1 MSNQQYTL
9 NVGGSYQLNAKLLY
23 VSSAKYEG
31 DWHSTPHTHF
41 FAELF
46 YVLRGSGRFLV
57 EEEEFPVK
65 ENDLIIINPNVPHT
79 EMSRQNSPLE
89 YIVLGVD
96 GISFSFRRSDTL
108 DNYHIFNFQEKRTEL
123 LYCLRELLEE
133 AEKEK
138 PYHDRIC
145 QNLLEVLIIHI
156 LRNANFSISVIPS
169 KKANIACG
177 LAKRY
182 IDAHYSDPITLQDL
196 ADLTHV
202 NKYYLAHIFTEDYG
216 MSPINYLINRRIDK
230 SKALLVNTNHS
241 ISQIAAFTG
250 FSSQSYFSQTFKKLI
265 GLTPNDYRQTNRS
278 VMD

>member
-9 NVGGSYQLNAKLLY
+9 DVGGTYPLNARLLY

-41 FAELF
+41 FAEMF
-46 YVLRGSGRFLV
+46 YVLRGTGRFLV
-57 EEEEFPVK
+57 ENTEFPVK
-65 ENDLIIINPNVPHT
+65 ENDLVIVNPNVAHT

-89 YIVLGVD
+89 YIVLGVE
-96 GISFSFRRSDTL
+96 GITFSFHQNDTL
-108 DNYHIFNFQEKRTEL
+108 DSHHVFTFQENRMEL
-123 LYCLRELLEE
+123 LFYLKTLLNE
-133 AEKEK
+133 AEREE
-138 PYHDRIC
+138 PYHDKIC
-145 QNLLEVLIIHI
+145 QNLLEVMLIHM
-156 LRNANFSISVIPS
+156 LRQADFSMSVIPS

-182 IDAHYSDPITLQDL
+182 IDAHFSEPITLQDL

-216 MSPINYLINRRIDK
+216 LSPINYLINRRIEE
-230 SKALLVNTNHS
+230 SKTLLTNTNHS

-250 FSSQSYFSQTFKKLI
+250 FSSQSYFSQSFKKLI
-265 GLTPNDYRQTNRS
+265 GLPPNEYRQKTRTARG
-278 VMD
+278 